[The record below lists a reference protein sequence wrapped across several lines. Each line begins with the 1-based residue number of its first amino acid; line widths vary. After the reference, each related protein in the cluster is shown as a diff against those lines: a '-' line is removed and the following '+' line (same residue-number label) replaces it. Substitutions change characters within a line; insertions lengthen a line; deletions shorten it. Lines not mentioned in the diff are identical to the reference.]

1 MIEVPIAVKRGICP
15 TSARYFAIVAS
26 LAASSSGVSAKAA
39 STSGAPSHVP
49 IGIIRAFVP
58 ASRGESASSLSV
70 AGSNAIVAPAA
81 CAVVSAVA
89 YLQSAVGSSIDG
101 VTTTLR
107 SFSSNGVSSTLFHSS
122 ESMFA
127 VASLPVS

>member
-1 MIEVPIAVKRGICP
+1 
-15 TSARYFAIVAS
+15 
-26 LAASSSGVSAKAA
+26 
-39 STSGAPSHVP
+39 
-49 IGIIRAFVP
+49 VP
-58 ASRGESASSLSV
+58 ASSGESASSLSV

-89 YLQSAVGSSIDG
+89 YFQSAVGSIDG